1 MPLLQGQPFRLIK
14 PPDQAESGGDLFVIQ
29 HTGEKF
35 VSKSDYE
42 DRLAL
47 YSQSIWTCQC
57 TGKSGL
63 THQEAWTS
71 EAKVRVLLNASFPSP
86 LVKPLLQMI
95 HHSTLPLDQ
104 LVEATSSLCYSRF
117 HQGEELTLLGAHPVQ
132 VRVTGS
138 KEAPV
143 QIKTENGAAEDE
155 HTAKEAPQSPTP
167 ATPKVANGC
176 TPPENENSVVNGT
189 GNGVTESEETSPSS
203 GKGKEDAAGKKKLLP
218 LLYDV
223 SVIGED
229 RDIVDV
235 PAKNLQRT
243 YKIPPKE
250 HFRLFIRANAIRQ
263 RSSCYTPWNV
273 TDELVKQYNI
283 QGKLASIFTQPRMGA
298 VTKKRKLEGQ
308 GEEKVKKPKSEKTE
322 ETVKKPKPKTDKEAT
337 KKVKRDPDAPKRK
350 PGPKPGSKR
359 TPKVS
364 PKVSP
369 KAESPVK
376 TPPKLQT
383 QVKLESSDSD
393 DNVSLAVLASRSP
406 KMKNGNSESPKSSTP
421 PEQKTPP
428 GIVPLV
434 KSEKREVPEEGK
446 ENSKKMKQATL
457 FDMKTPKKV
466 GAKSP
471 GSKATPRR
479 SPQKREITAESVMR
493 LPLMKKMVNDY
504 KHFKGV
510 QGGGRKL
517 VYTMDQ
523 VLKKLSIQQVEVI
536 PDEAI
541 RNDLMKRH
549 ERIIEKRIL
558 TKMAPEEREEYLK
571 QKAREVAE
579 KRIQTKREL
588 KRKIE
593 DKILSDTKPLPQPKL
608 VSTPEEIPNSLF
620 GDVAMIV
627 EFIDCYRE
635 ILVPEKKMS
644 ITCNKLLQALS
655 AGTKG
660 YKIIAEVISLLL
672 HVILDDER
680 FGERKELGVKI
691 KDLTIHYQTAIEL
704 ARLCLRKKETSDA
717 VSQHSDDDMGEEQNE
732 LSDGLLEKLESC
744 ELYELQTEDIIMVLK
759 ALCHHAMASYA
770 AIEHVEEL
778 EEKVYSLY
786 KERAQIKKQ
795 TLKEEMEKKK
805 QKKEE
810 RIKKKTDKS
819 SNTKKSPGRPK
830 GYSPKKKAVT
840 LDSFYGKKEEEEGSG
855 PDIISR
861 VKNRRLTAEESRK
874 EKELL
879 KQQEREQLMKEEEER
894 KREMVVLEYE
904 KVLNQKECLI
914 RLQPLGV
921 DRNHDRYWIFKS
933 IPGLFIEK
941 GWVDSN
947 TTYCTKPKS
956 PMKGTASSPSK
967 MNIKQESESDSD
979 DKPLSAIKQELATT
993 PQKKVS
999 STGRPRGR
1007 PRLNKPT
1014 GFIANS
1020 PNNAQVGSAARPR
1033 GRPKKIKPSDLNV
1046 NSPNAEQGSS
1056 VGMPVRPNAEQG
1068 SCAGTTVQPSNEQGS
1083 YAGTPVKTSDE
1094 QGNCVGTP
1102 VKPSDEQSMSADLT
1116 PKVEPSDLVPSVSSP
1131 SRTPLRGTGRPRGR
1145 PRKIQPCDLTTGAN
1159 SPISTPGRGT
1169 GRPRGR
1175 PRQNKPTG
1183 FNANNPNYVQ
1193 VSSTASPRGR
1203 PRLVKPPDDDE
1214 DDTFPSVG
1222 QNMWFHYDSI
1232 EEVDKLV
1239 ESLAEKGAREAPLK
1253 TSILNHRKHLEESIA
1268 KPKEDLDEL
1277 EDGAKQLMESLRE
1290 DIIQIERELTEGWL
1304 GSVPDFDEWEKKAQ
1318 EASTQQE
1325 LSECL
1330 VEVQRHIQFK
1340 YLKGIMAPI
1349 KKPMPSENPEL
1360 PTEYEELENPAVQH
1374 WRDSVMNSQTLSRLH
1389 LLVSMFDSCIKWE
1402 KSIATKKCKVC
1413 RHQDTSIPLAICDQC
1428 EGSYHWNCMRPQLRE
1443 TPPEPWL
1450 CPACQPKKNNRV
1462 NRERSKNGQGDDEP
1476 EVRGEIKQE
1485 KICRVCERG
1494 LGLIFCCKC
1503 PAAYHSECHD
1513 PPLQT
1518 RARKDWECVDCKSAS
1533 SKQKTRSG
1541 RSVSSRT
1548 PFQAEKETTKD
1559 SKSRSR
1565 SGEKSKKRSGGSS
1578 KGGSGGKPSLRRSA
1592 RARYTDSE
1600 EEEEDDDDEDYEE
1613 RPSRSR
1619 GSRRSSRKAGKKNYR
1634 IVSEEEEDEE
1644 EEEEEEGEEEEE
1656 EVEEEEE
1663 EEEED
1668 YEMSNSCVYC
1678 GLGPNKKSGHAQ
1690 LLPCMTCDSAFHLQC
1705 ARSRGLTASSKNL
1718 ASYQCSRCLR
1728 NGRSPSKSP
1737 MKKAKNAE
1745 EKEDGKENDEEEEEE
1760 EEEENEGAEEDEE
1773 NEDAEE
1779 EDEEVEEN
1787 DENDAQDEDDDNE
1800 VGEEEMDVDE
1810 GEDGDAEDEEEEE
1823 GEDIEEDSER
1833 EQYEMG
1839 EDVVEEEEEEDDDN
1853 ENVESESEDE

>member
-1 MPLLQGQPFRLIK
+1 MNSGTNSRANTFPMGWSSNSNRKIMLNESNIRRNYTAYAARADAEAGTLLNTLARRPPSPPCTSTAPTPIRELELDPPDLLVTPMSLTPMSVVASLLKALEGGLSVYEGALCGRLRGVRSRPMFRAWWGNILWTRSMWRDVGGRSVSKGAASIPPKSESMPLLQGQPFRLIK
-14 PPDQAESGGDLFVIQ
+14 PPDQMEPGRELFVIQ

-86 LVKPLLQMI
+86 LLKPILQLI

-104 LVEATSSLCYSRF
+104 LVEATSSLCYTRF
-117 HQGEELTLLGAHPVQ
+117 HQGEELTLLGPQPVQ
-132 VRVTGS
+132 VRVIGS

-143 QIKTENGAAEDE
+143 QIKTENGATEDE
-155 HTAKEAPQSPTP
+155 HATNEALQTPAP

-176 TPPENENSVVNGT
+176 TPSENENSVVNGT

-229 RDIVDV
+229 RTIVDV

-243 YKIPPKE
+243 YKNPPKE

-273 TDELVKQYNI
+273 AEELVKQYNI
-283 QGKLASIFTQPRMGA
+283 QGKYASIFTQPKTGPSI
-298 VTKKRKLEGQ
+298 KKRKLEGQ

-322 ETVKKPKPKTDKEAT
+322 ETVKKTKPKTDKETA
-337 KKVKRDPDAPKRK
+337 KRVKRDPDAPKRK

-383 QVKLESSDSD
+383 PVKLESSDSD
-393 DNVSLAVLASRSP
+393 DDVSLAVLASRSP
-406 KMKNGNSESPKSSTP
+406 KMKNGNTESPKSSTP

-434 KSEKREVPEEGK
+434 KSEKKEVPGGGK

-493 LPLMKKMVNDY
+493 LPLMKKMVSDY
-504 KHFKGV
+504 KLYKGV

-523 VLKKLSIQQVEVI
+523 VLKKISIQQVEVI
-536 PDEAI
+536 PDEGI
-541 RNDLMKRH
+541 RNDLLKRH

-558 TKMAPEEREEYLK
+558 TKMAPEEKEEYLK

-593 DKILSDTKPLPQPKL
+593 DKILTDTKPLPQPKL

-644 ITCNKLLQALS
+644 ITCSKLLQALS

-744 ELYELQTEDIIMVLK
+744 ELYELQSEDIIMVLK

-770 AIEHVEEL
+770 AIEHVEEV

-810 RIKKKTDKS
+810 RIKKKTDKTS
-819 SNTKKSPGRPK
+819 LGKKSPGRPK
-830 GYSPKKKAVT
+830 GYSPRKKAVT
-840 LDSFYGKKEEEEGSG
+840 LDSFYGKKEEEEESG

-874 EKELL
+874 ERELL
-879 KQQEREQLMKEEEER
+879 KQQEREQLLKEEEER

-904 KVLNQKECLI
+904 KVLNQKDCLI

-933 IPGLFIEK
+933 MPGLFIEK

-956 PMKGTASSPSK
+956 AAKGTASSPSK
-967 MNIKQESESDSD
+967 MIIKQESESDSD

-993 PQKKVS
+993 PQKK
-999 STGRPRGR
+999 
-1007 PRLNKPT
+1007 
-1014 GFIANS
+1014 
-1020 PNNAQVGSAARPR
+1020 
-1033 GRPKKIKPSDLNV
+1033 
-1046 NSPNAEQGSS
+1046 
-1056 VGMPVRPNAEQG
+1056 
-1068 SCAGTTVQPSNEQGS
+1068 
-1083 YAGTPVKTSDE
+1083 
-1094 QGNCVGTP
+1094 
-1102 VKPSDEQSMSADLT
+1102 
-1116 PKVEPSDLVPSVSSP
+1116 
-1131 SRTPLRGTGRPRGR
+1131 
-1145 PRKIQPCDLTTGAN
+1145 
-1159 SPISTPGRGT
+1159 
-1169 GRPRGR
+1169 
-1175 PRQNKPTG
+1175 
-1183 FNANNPNYVQ
+1183 

-1222 QNMWFHYDSI
+1222 QNMWFHYDTI

-1239 ESLAEKGAREAPLK
+1239 EALAEKGAREAPLK
-1253 TSILNHRKHLEESIA
+1253 TSILNHRKHLEETIA
-1268 KPKEDLDEL
+1268 KPKETLDEL

-1304 GSVPDFDEWEKKAQ
+1304 GSVPDFEEWEKKAQ

-1330 VEVQRHIQFK
+1330 LEVQRHIQFK

-1360 PTEYEELENPAVQH
+1360 PTEYEELENPAVQQ

-1428 EGSYHWNCMRPQLRE
+1428 EGSYHWSCMRPQLRE

-1462 NRERSKNGQGDDEP
+1462 NRERSKAGQGEEEP

-1494 LGLIFCCKC
+1494 LGLIFCSKC

-1518 RARKDWECVDCKSAS
+1518 RARKDWECVDCKNAAA

-1548 PFQAEKETTKD
+1548 PFQAEKETQEEFTK
-1559 SKSRSR
+1559 SHRKEELQNFCLLFST
-1565 SGEKSKKRSGGSS
+1565 SS
-1578 KGGSGGKPSLRRSA
+1578 PFLPSFLIFTS
-1592 RARYTDSE
+1592 YPILFTTWF
-1600 EEEEDDDDEDYEE
+1600 
-1613 RPSRSR
+1613 
-1619 GSRRSSRKAGKKNYR
+1619 
-1634 IVSEEEEDEE
+1634 
-1644 EEEEEEGEEEEE
+1644 
-1656 EVEEEEE
+1656 
-1663 EEEED
+1663 
-1668 YEMSNSCVYC
+1668 
-1678 GLGPNKKSGHAQ
+1678 LGP
-1690 LLPCMTCDSAFHLQC
+1690 
-1705 ARSRGLTASSKNL
+1705 
-1718 ASYQCSRCLR
+1718 
-1728 NGRSPSKSP
+1728 SP
-1737 MKKAKNAE
+1737 
-1745 EKEDGKENDEEEEEE
+1745 
-1760 EEEENEGAEEDEE
+1760 
-1773 NEDAEE
+1773 
-1779 EDEEVEEN
+1779 
-1787 DENDAQDEDDDNE
+1787 
-1800 VGEEEMDVDE
+1800 
-1810 GEDGDAEDEEEEE
+1810 
-1823 GEDIEEDSER
+1823 
-1833 EQYEMG
+1833 
-1839 EDVVEEEEEEDDDN
+1839 
-1853 ENVESESEDE
+1853 

>member
-14 PPDQAESGGDLFVIQ
+14 PPDQMEPGRELFVIQ

-86 LVKPLLQMI
+86 LLKPILQLI

-104 LVEATSSLCYSRF
+104 LVEATSSLCYTRF
-117 HQGEELTLLGAHPVQ
+117 HQGEELTLLGPQPVQ
-132 VRVTGS
+132 VRVIGS

-143 QIKTENGAAEDE
+143 QIKTENGATEDE
-155 HTAKEAPQSPTP
+155 HATNEALQTPAP

-176 TPPENENSVVNGT
+176 TPSENENSVVNGT

-229 RDIVDV
+229 RTIVDV

-243 YKIPPKE
+243 YKNPPKE

-273 TDELVKQYNI
+273 AEELVKQYNI
-283 QGKLASIFTQPRMGA
+283 QGKYASIFTQPKTGPSI
-298 VTKKRKLEGQ
+298 KKRKLEGQ

-322 ETVKKPKPKTDKEAT
+322 ETVKKTKPKTDKETA
-337 KKVKRDPDAPKRK
+337 KRVKRDPDAPKRK

-383 QVKLESSDSD
+383 PVKLESSDSD
-393 DNVSLAVLASRSP
+393 DDVSLAVLASRSP
-406 KMKNGNSESPKSSTP
+406 KMKNGNTESPKSSTP

-434 KSEKREVPEEGK
+434 KSEKKEVPGGGK

-493 LPLMKKMVNDY
+493 LPLMKKMVSDY
-504 KHFKGV
+504 KLYKGV

-523 VLKKLSIQQVEVI
+523 VLKKISIQQVEVI
-536 PDEAI
+536 PDEGI
-541 RNDLMKRH
+541 RNDLLKRH

-558 TKMAPEEREEYLK
+558 TKMAPEEKEEYLK

-593 DKILSDTKPLPQPKL
+593 DKILTDTKPLPQPKL

-644 ITCNKLLQALS
+644 ITCSKLLQALS

-744 ELYELQTEDIIMVLK
+744 ELYELQSEDIIMVLK

-770 AIEHVEEL
+770 AIEHVEEV

-810 RIKKKTDKS
+810 RIKKKTDKTS
-819 SNTKKSPGRPK
+819 LGKKSPGRPK
-830 GYSPKKKAVT
+830 GYSPRKKAVT
-840 LDSFYGKKEEEEGSG
+840 LDSFYGKKEEEEESG

-874 EKELL
+874 ERELL
-879 KQQEREQLMKEEEER
+879 KQQEREQLLKEEEER

-904 KVLNQKECLI
+904 KVLNQKDCLI

-933 IPGLFIEK
+933 MPGLFIEK

-956 PMKGTASSPSK
+956 AAKGTASSPSK
-967 MNIKQESESDSD
+967 MIIKQESESDSD

-1056 VGMPVRPNAEQG
+1056 VGMPVRPNAEPG
-1068 SCAGTTVQPSNEQGS
+1068 SCAGTPVQPSNEQGS
-1083 YAGTPVKTSDE
+1083 GAVTTVKASAEQGSYAGTPIKASNEQGSGAVTTVKASDE
-1094 QGNCVGTP
+1094 QGSCMGTPVKPSNEQGSCMGTP
-1102 VKPSDEQSMSADLT
+1102 VKPSDEQSSGAGMSANLT
-1116 PKVEPSDLVPSVSSP
+1116 PKVEPNDLVLSVSSP

-1145 PRKIQPCDLTTGAN
+1145 PRKIKPCDLTMGAS
-1159 SPISTPGRGT
+1159 SPVSTPVRGT

-1175 PRQNKPTG
+1175 PRLNKPTG
-1183 FNANNPNYVQ
+1183 FNANNPNYAQ

-1222 QNMWFHYDSI
+1222 QNMWFHYDTI

-1239 ESLAEKGAREAPLK
+1239 EALAEKGAREAPLK
-1253 TSILNHRKHLEESIA
+1253 TSILNHRKHLEETIA
-1268 KPKEDLDEL
+1268 KPKETLDEL

-1304 GSVPDFDEWEKKAQ
+1304 GSVPDFEEWEKKAQ

-1330 VEVQRHIQFK
+1330 LEVQRHIQFK

-1360 PTEYEELENPAVQH
+1360 PTEYEELENPAVQQ

-1428 EGSYHWNCMRPQLRE
+1428 EGSYHWSCMRPQLRE

-1462 NRERSKNGQGDDEP
+1462 NRERSKAGQGEEEP

-1494 LGLIFCCKC
+1494 LGLIFCSKC

-1518 RARKDWECVDCKSAS
+1518 RARKDWECVDCKNAAA

-1548 PFQAEKETTKD
+1548 PFQAEKEMTKE

-1565 SGEKSKKRSGGSS
+1565 SGEKSKKRSGSSS
-1578 KGGSGGKPSLRRSA
+1578 KGSGGGRQSLRRSA
-1592 RARYTDSE
+1592 RARYTDSDDDD
-1600 EEEEDDDDEDYEE
+1600 EDDDDEDYEE

-1619 GSRRSSRKAGKKNYR
+1619 GSRRSSRRATGKKNYR
-1634 IVSEEEEDEE
+1634 IVSEDEEEEE

-1656 EVEEEEE
+1656 EEVEEEEE
-1663 EEEED
+1663 EDEEEED
-1668 YEMSNSCVYC
+1668 
-1678 GLGPNKKSGHAQ
+1678 
-1690 LLPCMTCDSAFHLQC
+1690 
-1705 ARSRGLTASSKNL
+1705 
-1718 ASYQCSRCLR
+1718 
-1728 NGRSPSKSP
+1728 
-1737 MKKAKNAE
+1737 NAE
-1745 EKEDGKENDEEEEEE
+1745 EKENGKENDEEEEEE
-1760 EEEENEGAEEDEE
+1760 EEEENEDAEEEEE

-1779 EDEEVEEN
+1779 EEENEDAEEEEEEEEN

-1800 VGEEEMDVDE
+1800 AGDEEMDVDE
-1810 GEDGDAEDEEEEE
+1810 GEDGDAEDDSDEEEDAEE
-1823 GEDIEEDSER
+1823 QEEDFEMR
-1833 EQYEMG
+1833 EEAL
-1839 EDVVEEEEEEDDDN
+1839 EDVEDDDDDN
-1853 ENVESESEDE
+1853 EDVESQSDDE

>member
-14 PPDQAESGGDLFVIQ
+14 PPEQAESGGDLFVIQ

-117 HQGEELTLLGAHPVQ
+117 HQGEELTLLGPQPVQ

-155 HTAKEAPQSPTP
+155 HTTKEALKTPTP

-189 GNGVTESEETSPSS
+189 GNGVTEGEETSPSS

-229 RDIVDV
+229 RNILDV
-235 PAKNLQRT
+235 PAKDLQRT

-273 TDELVKQYNI
+273 TDELVKQYSI

-337 KKVKRDPDAPKRK
+337 KKVKRDPDAPRRK

-369 KAESPVK
+369 KAENPVK

-383 QVKLESSDSD
+383 PVKLESSDSD
-393 DNVSLAVLASRSP
+393 DDVSLAVLASRSP
-406 KMKNGNSESPKSSTP
+406 KMKNGNTESPKSSTP

-446 ENSKKMKQATL
+446 ENAKKMKQATL
-457 FDMKTPKKV
+457 FDMKTPRKV

-493 LPLMKKMVNDY
+493 LPLMKKMVSDY
-504 KHFKGV
+504 KHYKGV

-536 PDEAI
+536 PDESI

-593 DKILSDTKPLPQPKL
+593 DKILTDTKPLPQPKL

-644 ITCNKLLQALS
+644 ITCSKLLQALS

-744 ELYELQTEDIIMVLK
+744 ELYELQTEDIIIVLK

-810 RIKKKTDKS
+810 RIKKKTDKTTI
-819 SNTKKSPGRPK
+819 TKKSPGRPK

-840 LDSFYGKKEEEEGSG
+840 LDSFYGKKEEEEESG
-855 PDIISR
+855 PDMISR

-933 IPGLFIEK
+933 MPGLFIEK

-956 PMKGTASSPSK
+956 PVKGTASSPSK
-967 MNIKQESESDSD
+967 MMIKQESESDSD
-979 DKPLSAIKQELATT
+979 DKPLSAIKEELATT
-993 PQKKVS
+993 PQKK
-999 STGRPRGR
+999 
-1007 PRLNKPT
+1007 
-1014 GFIANS
+1014 
-1020 PNNAQVGSAARPR
+1020 
-1033 GRPKKIKPSDLNV
+1033 
-1046 NSPNAEQGSS
+1046 
-1056 VGMPVRPNAEQG
+1056 
-1068 SCAGTTVQPSNEQGS
+1068 
-1083 YAGTPVKTSDE
+1083 
-1094 QGNCVGTP
+1094 
-1102 VKPSDEQSMSADLT
+1102 
-1116 PKVEPSDLVPSVSSP
+1116 
-1131 SRTPLRGTGRPRGR
+1131 
-1145 PRKIQPCDLTTGAN
+1145 
-1159 SPISTPGRGT
+1159 
-1169 GRPRGR
+1169 
-1175 PRQNKPTG
+1175 
-1183 FNANNPNYVQ
+1183 

-1222 QNMWFHYDSI
+1222 QNMWFHYDSL
-1232 EEVDKLV
+1232 EEVDKLL
-1239 ESLAEKGAREAPLK
+1239 EALAEKGAREAPLK

-1268 KPKEDLDEL
+1268 KPKETLDEL

-1304 GSVPDFDEWEKKAQ
+1304 GSVPDFEEWEKKAQ

-1360 PTEYEELENPAVQH
+1360 PTEYEELENPAVQQ

-1462 NRERSKNGQGDDEP
+1462 NRERSKAGQGEEEP

-1494 LGLIFCCKC
+1494 LGLIFCSKC

-1548 PFQAEKETTKD
+1548 PFQAEKETTKE

-1565 SGEKSKKRSGGSS
+1565 SGEKSKKRSGSSS
-1578 KGGSGGKPSLRRSA
+1578 KGSGGGRQSLRRSA
-1592 RARYTDSE
+1592 RARYTDSDD
-1600 EEEEDDDDEDYEE
+1600 EEEDDDDEDYEE

-1619 GSRRSSRKAGKKNYR
+1619 GSRRSSRRATGKKNYR
-1634 IVSEEEEDEE
+1634 IVSEDEEEEE

-1678 GLGPNKKSGHAQ
+1678 GLGPNKKSGHVQ

-1705 ARSRGLTASSKNL
+1705 ARSHGLTATSKNL

-1760 EEEENEGAEEDEE
+1760 EEEENEGAEEEEE

-1779 EDEEVEEN
+1779 EEEEEEEN
-1787 DENDAQDEDDDNE
+1787 DENDAQEEDDDNE

-1810 GEDGDAEDEEEEE
+1810 GEEGDAEDEEEEE

-1839 EDVVEEEEEEDDDN
+1839 EEVVEEEEEEEDDN
-1853 ENVESESEDE
+1853 ENEESESEDE